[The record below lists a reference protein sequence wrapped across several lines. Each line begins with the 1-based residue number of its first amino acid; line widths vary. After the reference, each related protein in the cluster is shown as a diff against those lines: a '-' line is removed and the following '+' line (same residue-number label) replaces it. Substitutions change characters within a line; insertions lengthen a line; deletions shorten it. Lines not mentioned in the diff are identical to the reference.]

1 MLYRRVKNTLQIKHS
16 QKRSPQIGI
25 EWCAHKN
32 FLSEELIRLSRL
44 VTTSFT
50 GRTQTS
56 QDERGPSTQ
65 PSVRI
70 KRAGRR
76 GAVHRAFCWRENGSI
91 NSARKIGSLLL
102 PPVQFNHPI
111 AKSDFR
117 DGVGSRHGFSLSLL
131 SKIVAGSLMV
141 VAPEFLASISSP
153 SILTIVR
160 LLKGNVVRPS
170 SSSFSLA
177 RIWRMGCP
185 KWGSC
190 CRNLTR

>member
-25 EWCAHKN
+25 EWYAHKN

-70 KRAGRR
+70 KRARAGRR

-102 PPVQFNHPI
+102 SVQFNHPI

-117 DGVGSRHGFSLSLL
+117 DGVGSRVGFSRWFSLL
-131 SKIVAGSLMV
+131 SKNVAGSLMV
-141 VAPEFLASISSP
+141 VAPPNSSLP
-153 SILTIVR
+153 FR
-160 LLKGNVVRPS
+160 RPL
-170 SSSFSLA
+170 F
-177 RIWRMGCP
+177 
-185 KWGSC
+185 
-190 CRNLTR
+190 

>member
-16 QKRSPQIGI
+16 QKRSSPQIGI
-25 EWCAHKN
+25 EWYAHKN

-91 NSARKIGSLLL
+91 NSARKIGSLLPL
-102 PPVQFNHPI
+102 FSSTIQLRNRTFVTVSVR
-111 AKSDFR
+111 AM
-117 DGVGSRHGFSLSLL
+117 VSLSL
-131 SKIVAGSLMV
+131 SSLK
-141 VAPEFLASISSP
+141 
-153 SILTIVR
+153 
-160 LLKGNVVRPS
+160 LLRD
-170 SSSFSLA
+170 L
-177 RIWRMGCP
+177 
-185 KWGSC
+185 
-190 CRNLTR
+190 